1 MHQRTCNYSL
11 LTTVGSKKLNGNGG
25 NCVQGT
31 KNYKKL
37 RTVSTWVNVVL
48 KKTEPTRFQSYV
60 ENYPFVCLA
69 ELVLK
74 L

>member
-1 MHQRTCNYSL
+1 M
-11 LTTVGSKKLNGNGG
+11 
-25 NCVQGT
+25 QGT